1 MIRWCTVC
9 RKYCK
14 HNSDLW
20 WECEQAKHVMH
31 NADDKFQEEIDEVN
45 KKIKRSKKHG
55 IEDPESLGR
64 LGVLMATQ
72 EAEQKPK
79 NKVDKADLILS
90 EIVEKY
96 SITGEGDN
104 MVYFWIQ
111 RDNGSYDALPHDDEK
126 LIRRLLRE
134 YKKKYGKVLNRVTAL
149 QAIQSHAAEGD
160 VLGNTI
166 ANVGK
171 RIMKVGDT
179 LWVDL
184 RDPNNSIYSVT
195 PEHRGPPYPYSPD
208 LGILFTRDGGLPMPM
223 PKRDDDRDWLKW
235 FADLLR
241 IPKDI
246 QTLFIVHVCHL
257 FCVWQE
263 TPFMMFVG
271 PERSGKTV
279 TAAMVKD
286 LVDPVGLNST
296 SNMLP
301 KDEAKLSMML
311 TKELAQLFDNV
322 SYIPQPISDML
333 CQACT
338 GGVFSARELYTTSS
352 MRTIPFRKM
361 RILMTSIVKDAIRT
375 PDLASR
381 TLLYDVPPGRK
392 DEAKGDIEA
401 KYKKNRPHVLY
412 AVLDTVGRAMK
423 EYEARKDHY
432 SKLPTITRMV
442 EFERFGSAIA
452 HVLGDRE
459 YESIKT
465 YQETMSDN
473 VAMMVADDPLVV
485 LIEKLFEMDQITKYF
500 ELTSV
505 FYQRIQEIA
514 EEEMIDTRGK
524 DFPNTI
530 VALRKG
536 IDRLRGALL
545 QRGFNV
551 TVGKRHDKGA
561 KEKHRNHIL
570 ITYRD
575 PDDPDAWKKDHP
587 IVDLIEEIFKMD
599 KIAEYFDLTD
609 VFHRRILDVAKAK
622 SIDTDPSDFPTTTP
636 ALRKCLEM
644 SNDALLKRGYHMDI
658 KTIHDSSSKVK
669 GRSHIIIKHKKPDD
683 DDAEKPDDD
692 DAEKPDDDDSKPD
705 EANMN
710 KLDEIDKESDEKKL
724 DEKKKASPFKKMRT
738 SV

>member
-1 MIRWCTVC
+1 MYVWCTEC
-9 RKYCK
+9 NEYRKN
-14 HNSDLW
+14 NSDVW
-20 WECEQAKHVMH
+20 WKCKQAKHIMH
-31 NADDKFQEEIDEVN
+31 DADDKFQEEIDEVN
-45 KKIKRSKKHG
+45 KKIKRFKKSG
-55 IEDPESLGR
+55 IEDQESLGR

-72 EAEQKPK
+72 NADQKPK
-79 NKVDKADLILS
+79 DTVDKADLILS

-111 RDNGSYDALPHDDEK
+111 RDNGSYDALPHDDER
-126 LIRRLLRE
+126 LIRLLLRK
-134 YKKKYGKVLNRVTAL
+134 YKQKYGKVLNRVTAL
-149 QAIQSHAAEGD
+149 QAIQSHTAEGD
-160 VLGNTI
+160 VPENTI

-184 RDPNNSIYSVT
+184 RDPKNSIYSVT

-223 PKRDDDRDWLKW
+223 PERDDDRDWLKW
-235 FADLLR
+235 FSELLR

-246 QTLFIVHVCHL
+246 QMLFIVHVCHL

-279 TAAMVKD
+279 TAAMVKE

-296 SNMLP
+296 SNTLP

-311 TKELAQLFDNV
+311 TRELAQLFDNV

-361 RILMTSIVKDAIRT
+361 RILMTSIVRDAIRT

-381 TLLYDVPPGRK
+381 TLLYDVPPGQK
-392 DEAKGDIEA
+392 DAAKDDIEA
-401 KYKKNRPHVLY
+401 KYKKNRAHVLY
-412 AVLDTVGRAMK
+412 AVLDTVGRAMM
-423 EYEARKDHY
+423 EYEARKNHY
-432 SKLPTITRMV
+432 SNLPTTTRMV

-459 YESIKT
+459 YKSIKD
-465 YQETMSDN
+465 YQGIMSDN

-485 LIEKLFEMDQITKYF
+485 LIEKIFEMDQVTKYF

-505 FYQRIQEIA
+505 FYQRIHEIA
-514 EEEMIDTRGK
+514 ESETIDTRGK

-545 QRGFNV
+545 QRGFEV
-551 TVGKRHDKGA
+551 TVGKRYDVGA
-561 KEKHRNHIL
+561 KEKHRSHIT
-570 ITYRD
+570 IVYKDHDGTN
-575 PDDPDAWKKDHP
+575 AEKKDHP
-587 IVDLIEEIFKMD
+587 IMALIEKVLKED
-599 KIAEYFDLTD
+599 QTTEYFDLTE
-609 VFHRRILDVAKAK
+609 VFHRRIMDMAEAE
-622 SIDTDPSDFPTTTP
+622 SINTNTHDFPNTIL
-636 ALRKCLEM
+636 ALRKCIEM
-644 SNDALLKRGYHMDI
+644 LNDALLQNGYSVDI
-658 KTIHDSSSKVK
+658 KKIHDSSAKK
-669 GRSHIIIKHKKPDD
+669 KHHSHIRITYKDTGKKAKDATDEHKEDG
-683 DDAEKPDDD
+683 DAEMQK
-692 DAEKPDDDDSKPD
+692 D
-705 EANMN
+705 EH
-710 KLDEIDKESDEKKL
+710 DEKSKGGT
-724 DEKKKASPFKKMRT
+724 DEKKKDEPVRQMRT

>member
-1 MIRWCTVC
+1 
-9 RKYCK
+9 
-14 HNSDLW
+14 
-20 WECEQAKHVMH
+20 MH
-31 NADDKFQEEIDEVN
+31 DADDKFQAELDEVN
-45 KKIKRSKKHG
+45 KKIKRSKRSG
-55 IEDPESLGR
+55 IEDSDSLGR

-72 EAEQKPK
+72 KADQKPK
-79 NKVDKADLILS
+79 DTVDKADLILS

-104 MVYFWIQ
+104 MVYFWIP
-111 RDNGSYDALPHDDEK
+111 RNNGSYDALPHDDEK

-160 VLGNTI
+160 VPENTI

-171 RIMKVGDT
+171 RIMKVDDT

-184 RDPNNSIYSVT
+184 RNDKNSIYRVT
-195 PEHRGPPYPYSPD
+195 PDHRGPPYPYSPN
-208 LGILFTRDGGLPMPM
+208 LNILFTRDGGLPMPM

-241 IPKDI
+241 IPKEI

-279 TAAMVKD
+279 TAAMVKE

-301 KDEAKLSMML
+301 KEPTKLSMML
-311 TKELAQLFDNV
+311 TKELAMLFDNV
-322 SYIPQPISDML
+322 SYIPQLISDML

-361 RILMTSIVKDAIRT
+361 RILMTSIVRDAIRT

-392 DEAKGDIEA
+392 DEAKDDIES
-401 KYKKNRPHVLY
+401 KYKKNRAHVLY
-412 AVLDTVGRAMK
+412 AVLDTVGRAMR
-423 EYEARKDHY
+423 EYEARKSHY
-432 SKLPTITRMV
+432 SKLPTTTRMV

-473 VAMMVADDPLVV
+473 IAMMMADDHLVV
-485 LIEKLFEMDQITKYF
+485 LIEKIFEMDQITKYF

-505 FYQRIQEIA
+505 FYQRIHEIA
-514 EEEMIDTRGK
+514 ESQSINTRGK
-524 DFPNTI
+524 DFPNNI
-530 VALRKG
+530 VALRRG
-536 IDRLRGALL
+536 LDRLRGALL
-545 QRGFNV
+545 QRGFEV
-551 TVGKRHDKGA
+551 TVGKVHDKNA
-561 KEKHRNHIL
+561 KKKHLSHIT
-570 ITYRD
+570 IVHKDHDGTN
-575 PDDPDAWKKDHP
+575 AEKKDHT
-587 IVDLIEEIFKMD
+587 IMALIEKVLKED
-599 KIAEYFDLTD
+599 QTTEYFDLMEL
-609 VFHRRILDVAKAK
+609 FHRRIMDMAEAE
-622 SIDTDPSDFPTTTP
+622 SIDTSTHDFPNTII
-636 ALRKCLEM
+636 ALCKCIEM
-644 SNDALLKRGYHMDI
+644 LNDALLQKGYSVDI
-658 KTIHDSSSKVK
+658 KKIHDNSAKK
-669 GRSHIIIKHKKPDD
+669 KHYRHIRIKYDDPGEKTRGATDGHKEDGTGEQQKD
-683 DDAEKPDDD
+683 E
-692 DAEKPDDDDSKPD
+692 PD
-705 EANMN
+705 EEPGR
-710 KLDEIDKESDEKKL
+710 D
-724 DEKKKASPFKKMRT
+724 
-738 SV
+738 